1 MDDHELSELLSEA
14 DRPRALRAD
23 ERDRVRARL
32 GLPAEVSSS
41 ATSDE
46 LAEVPPVIGLPDAI
60 YDSEAPVIE
69 LQPDSDQREGNRPIV
84 RLLAAAA
91 ALIAVVAIGLTQFQS
106 TQEAVDTADDPA
118 GDPGAPAP
126 APAPALATFCTVEFT
141 ALVDGVDQWRGIEN
155 WSFSP
160 TSVPD
165 LLVLVDDAF
174 SGLESID
181 DDRVQFDPNAR
192 ARLAATLDADDGEFP
207 ILLDEAR
214 AREDAVTAAIATIL
228 DTVLNAGSSN
238 AAGCDTD
245 RLIELVG
252 FVRTEEG

>member
-1 MDDHELSELLSEA
+1 MDEHELSELLSDA
-14 DRPRALRAD
+14 DRPRTLRAE

-32 GLPAEVSSS
+32 GLPAQTSSP
-41 ATSDE
+41 ATSVE
-46 LAEVPPVIGLPDAI
+46 LAELPPVIGPPDAI
-60 YDSEAPVIE
+60 YDSEAPVIQ
-69 LQPDSDQREGNRPIV
+69 LQPDIDRRAGNRPIV

-91 ALIAVVAIGLTQFQS
+91 ALIAFVAIGLTQFQS
-106 TQEAVDTADDPA
+106 TQEAVDTADDP
-118 GDPGAPAP
+118 GAPAP
-126 APAPALATFCTVEFT
+126 APVLVTFCTAEFT

-160 TSVPD
+160 TSQPD

-181 DDRVQFDPNAR
+181 DDRVQFDSDAR

-207 ILLDEAR
+207 ILLEEAR

-228 DTVLNAGSSN
+228 DTVLNARSSD

-245 RLIELVG
+245 RLIELVD
-252 FVRTEEG
+252 FARPDAAN

>member
-1 MDDHELSELLSEA
+1 MDDHELSELLSDA

-32 GLPAEVSSS
+32 GLPAEASSP

-46 LAEVPPVIGLPDAI
+46 LAEVPPVIGPPDAI
-60 YDSEAPVIE
+60 DDFAAPVIE
-69 LQPDSDQREGNRPIV
+69 LQPDIDQRAGNRPIV

-106 TQEAVDTADDPA
+106 AQEAVDTADDPA
-118 GDPGAPAP
+118 
-126 APAPALATFCTVEFT
+126 PAPALVPALVTFCPTEFT

-160 TSVPD
+160 TSQPD

-181 DDRVQFDPNAR
+181 DDRVQFDSDAR

-207 ILLDEAR
+207 ILLEEAR

-228 DTVLNAGSSN
+228 DTVLTAGSSD

-252 FVRTEEG
+252 FARPEAAN

>member
-1 MDDHELSELLSEA
+1 MDDHELSELLSND

-32 GLPAEVSSS
+32 GLPAEASSP

-46 LAEVPPVIGLPDAI
+46 LAEVPPVIGPPDAI

-69 LQPDSDQREGNRPIV
+69 LQPDIDQREGNRPIV

-106 TQEAVDTADDPA
+106 TQEAVDTADDP
-118 GDPGAPAP
+118 GAPAP
-126 APAPALATFCTVEFT
+126 APALVTFCTVEFT

-160 TSVPD
+160 TSKPD

-181 DDRVQFDPNAR
+181 DDRVEFDPTAR
-192 ARLAATLDADDGEFP
+192 TALATRLEPDDGVFP
-207 ILLDEAR
+207 VLLEEAR
-214 AREDAVTAAIATIL
+214 AREDAVTAATATIL
-228 DTVLNAGSSN
+228 DTVISADPAG

-252 FVRTEEG
+252 FVRPEAG